1 MKVNFCSYH
10 NRASPFSVR
19 GQEMW
24 EVELLFY
31 REVVLQIVIYRV
43 LQRFCSAGIG
53 TGKFTQPEEQPFC
66 GTVGIAYCD
75 CQP

>member
-1 MKVNFCSYH
+1 MKVNHYSYH

-19 GQEMW
+19 GREMW

-31 REVVLQIVIYRV
+31 REVVLKIVIYRV
-43 LQRFCSAGIG
+43 LQRGCSAGIG
-53 TGKFTQPEEQPFC
+53 RGKFTQPKEQPFC